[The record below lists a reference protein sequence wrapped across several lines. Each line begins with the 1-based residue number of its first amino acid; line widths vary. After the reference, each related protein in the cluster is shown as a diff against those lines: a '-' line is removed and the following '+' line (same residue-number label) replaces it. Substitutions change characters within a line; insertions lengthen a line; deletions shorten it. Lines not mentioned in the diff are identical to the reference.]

1 MNGGSVIA
9 IKYDG
14 GVLMAADCLLAYGS
28 LAKQPN
34 VPRIRT
40 LGRTSAL
47 CCTGDYADFGVMWQ
61 ELDDLVQESRMDQ
74 SATPSVADEPS
85 SKQLFNYMHR
95 TVYQGRNNFEPLM
108 CKFVMIGSET
118 NAETNETTPFIGVC
132 DSVGTRWTEDC
143 AASGMAAY
151 NCLPLMRRALE
162 LKKNLTRDEAMAV
175 IHDCCRVIFYR
186 ECRAINRFQIAD
198 ATAAKVTIS
207 DPFIVETNF
216 EFSGFAFEKTAII
229 R

>member
-1 MNGGSVIA
+1 MNGGSVVA
-9 IKYDG
+9 LKYDG
-14 GVLMAADCLLAYGS
+14 GILMASDCLLAYGS

-40 LGRTSAL
+40 IGQRSAL
-47 CCTGDYADFGVMWQ
+47 CFTGDYADFGVMWQ
-61 ELDDLVQESRMDQ
+61 DLDDLVQDSRMEQ
-74 SATPSVADEPS
+74 SETPNEPS
-85 SKQLFNYMHR
+85 TKQLFNYMHR
-95 TVYQGRNNFEPLM
+95 TVYQGRSNFEPLL
-108 CKFVMIGSET
+108 CKFVMIGSEKDQ
-118 NAETNETTPFIGVC
+118 ETNESKPFIGVC
-132 DSVGTRWTEDC
+132 DSIGTRWSDDC

-162 LKKNLTRDEAMAV
+162 LKPNLTRDEAMSV
-175 IHDCCRVIFYR
+175 IQDCCRVIFYR

-198 ATAAKVTIS
+198 ATADKVTIS